1 MPNLNIPLTNLG
13 TDFITILP
21 DGTEYKTTSSIP
33 HMNSIGERK
42 KIKWK
47 FSTTYSNM
55 EGVNL
60 YVQIG
65 LFQQGVVNSPYPKI
79 PINYVV
85 TFPVGLAAGSY
96 PMTEVLPSGVNANLN
111 YAANVKLVILTS
123 STFNIEV
130 DFFQIYDETQYQNQ
144 SFQENHNKL
153 LLDWKQSTSELTI
166 GSNNTCYNSNNSQF
180 AITAKFEKPGVI
192 HAPDTYLYTDN
203 ALAATGIP
211 WTAGFYN
218 HNNYAD
224 APYFNTP
231 IWEFTRSSAIVSNL
245 SSSVNTDVLFK
256 IISPS
261 GVSKVL
267 FWIIRTD
274 TFDNTKTM
282 YDNYEANLE
291 EIVSTNANIGASGM
305 LLTTPVNNITSLGY
319 GLYSVGCSL
328 NASNLVNNAK
338 YRMIAVVYYKNGSD
352 FFVNSFISDEL
363 VNDSSPCF
371 DGEGFNLEA
380 TLSDYQ
386 TEFTGNDLECVI
398 EERMKSTISLDFTS
412 DKWKNDILTRLG
424 LTTSNDIRRY
434 LTEVSVS
441 IFDENL
447 VTGIGVIRNLY
458 DLKVSSKYGLL
469 SYSTQPGLTLDFT
482 TVDKPVFTYE
492 WRNRFENTVDC
503 LQTTIDNTT
512 NVIPVYGKQYWG
524 GKTLKIKWKL
534 KFYYDDYI
542 LPFEDS
548 IEIFQQIRVKDYDSH
563 VSIEYNDGD
572 GIRGSWNKAITN
584 VCQGEEFCMG
594 IVLNDNTLTNMKA
607 IINIH
612 PSGSGL
618 NAINEAEAWVGDE
631 LPQMLSPIFSSG
643 DEDFSTIYT
652 KLAAKF
658 CIDTSKLSVNSYQV
672 SGIAKKVV

>member
-1 MPNLNIPLTNLG
+1 MAMNINYIDFKVAVLLPN
-13 TDFITILP
+13 
-21 DGTEYKTTSSIP
+21 GTEYIKDYVSSVP
-33 HMNSIGERK
+33 FPTIGEK
-42 KIKWK
+42 KRAIMS
-47 FSTTYSNM
+47 FTTDYNM
-55 EGVNL
+55 ANVNL
-60 YVQIG
+60 WIKFA
-65 LFQQGVVNSPYPKI
+65 LFNQGIFSVSPSIAKSPMDYAI
-79 PINYVV
+79 
-85 TFPVGLAAGSY
+85 TFPPTITAGTY
-96 PMTEVLPSGVNANLN
+96 PIAFICPSGLNSNVQQNAEANLII
-111 YAANVKLVILTS
+111 VD
-123 STFNIEV
+123 STHFRIEF
-130 DFFQIYDETQYQNQ
+130 DFYQIYDELSYQNTSIQ
-144 SFQENHNKL
+144 DNHSKL
-153 LLDWKQSTSELTI
+153 LKDCSVAPSELTLS
-166 GSNNTCYNSNNSQF
+166 SNKNCYNSNLSKLCTTF
-180 AITAKFEKPGVI
+180 RFEKGADFSDISMSSVW
-192 HAPDTYLYTDN
+192 N
-203 ALAATGIP
+203 SS
-211 WTAGFYN
+211 FYN
-218 HNNYAD
+218 KNPINNS
-224 APYFNTP
+224 PYFNTP
-231 IWEFTRSSAIVSNL
+231 VWTLERTTPVSNL
-245 SSSVNTDVLFK
+245 STITNTNVKFNINGATAVTK
-256 IISPS
+256 IL
-261 GVSKVL
+261 G
-267 FWIIRTD
+267 WIIRTD
-274 TFDNTKTM
+274 NFDNTVFM
-282 YDNYEANLE
+282 FDNYEADFKD
-291 EIVSTNANIGASGM
+291 IISTNPDLNDKIIAPIVDISLLSGSTYEVQYTIDASK
-305 LLTTPVNNITSLGY
+305 L
-319 GLYSVGCSL
+319 VGG
-328 NASNLVNNAK
+328 AK
-338 YRMIAVVYYKNGSD
+338 YRLIAIVYDNVGLKS
-352 FFVNSFISDEL
+352 NSFISDEYI
-363 VNDSSPCF
+363 VDHVPCF
-371 DGEGFNLEA
+371 DGEGFNLAA

-441 IFDENL
+441 IFDENH

-548 IEIFQQIRVKDYDSH
+548 IEIFQQIRVKDYDSD

-658 CIDTSKLSVNSYQV
+658 CIDTSKLSVNSYKV

>member
-1 MPNLNIPLTNLG
+1 MAMNINYIDFKVAVLLPN
-13 TDFITILP
+13 
-21 DGTEYKTTSSIP
+21 GTEYIKDYVSSVP
-33 HMNSIGERK
+33 FPTIGEK
-42 KIKWK
+42 KRAIMS
-47 FSTTYSNM
+47 FTTDYNM
-55 EGVNL
+55 ANVNL
-60 YVQIG
+60 WIKFA
-65 LFQQGVVNSPYPKI
+65 LFNQGIFSVSPSIAKSPMDYAI
-79 PINYVV
+79 
-85 TFPVGLAAGSY
+85 TFPPTITAGTY
-96 PMTEVLPSGVNANLN
+96 PIAFICPSGLNSNVQQNAEANLII
-111 YAANVKLVILTS
+111 VD
-123 STFNIEV
+123 STHFRIEF
-130 DFFQIYDETQYQNQ
+130 DFYQIYDELSYQNTSIQ
-144 SFQENHNKL
+144 DNHSKL
-153 LLDWKQSTSELTI
+153 LKDCSVAPSELTLS
-166 GSNNTCYNSNNSQF
+166 SNKNCYNSNLSKLCTTF
-180 AITAKFEKPGVI
+180 RFEKGADFSDISMSSVW
-192 HAPDTYLYTDN
+192 N
-203 ALAATGIP
+203 SS
-211 WTAGFYN
+211 FYN
-218 HNNYAD
+218 KNPINNS
-224 APYFNTP
+224 PYFNTP
-231 IWEFTRSSAIVSNL
+231 VWTLERTTPVSNL
-245 SSSVNTDVLFK
+245 STITNTNVKFNINGATAVTK
-256 IISPS
+256 IL
-261 GVSKVL
+261 G
-267 FWIIRTD
+267 WIIRTD
-274 TFDNTKTM
+274 NFDNTVFM
-282 YDNYEANLE
+282 FDNYEADFKD
-291 EIVSTNANIGASGM
+291 IISTNPDLNDKIIAPIVDISLLSGSTYEVQYTIDASK
-305 LLTTPVNNITSLGY
+305 L
-319 GLYSVGCSL
+319 VGG
-328 NASNLVNNAK
+328 AK
-338 YRMIAVVYYKNGSD
+338 YRLIAIVYDNVGLKS
-352 FFVNSFISDEL
+352 NSFISDEYI
-363 VNDSSPCF
+363 VDHVPCF
-371 DGEGFNLEA
+371 DGEGFNLAA

-441 IFDENL
+441 IFDENH

-548 IEIFQQIRVKDYDSH
+548 IEIFQQIRVKNYDSD

-572 GIRGSWNKAITN
+572 GIRGSWNKEIKN

-594 IVLNDNTLTNMKA
+594 IVLNNNTLTNMKA

>member
-1 MPNLNIPLTNLG
+1 MAMNINYIDFKVAVLLPN
-13 TDFITILP
+13 
-21 DGTEYKTTSSIP
+21 GTEYIKDYVSSVP
-33 HMNSIGERK
+33 FPTIGEK
-42 KIKWK
+42 KRAIMS
-47 FSTTYSNM
+47 FTTDYNM
-55 EGVNL
+55 ANVNL
-60 YVQIG
+60 WIKFA
-65 LFQQGVVNSPYPKI
+65 LFNQGIFSVSPSIAKSPMDYAI
-79 PINYVV
+79 
-85 TFPVGLAAGSY
+85 TFPPTITAGTY
-96 PMTEVLPSGVNANLN
+96 PIAFICPSGLNSNVQQNAEANLII
-111 YAANVKLVILTS
+111 VD
-123 STFNIEV
+123 STHFRIEF
-130 DFFQIYDETQYQNQ
+130 DFYQIYDELSYQNT
-144 SFQENHNKL
+144 SIHDNHSKL
-153 LLDWKQSTSELTI
+153 LKDCSVAPSELVI
-166 GSNNTCYNSNNSQF
+166 SSNKNCYNSNLSRLCTTF
-180 AITAKFEKPGVI
+180 RFEKG
-192 HAPDTYLYTDN
+192 TDFSDISMSSVWN
-203 ALAATGIP
+203 SS
-211 WTAGFYN
+211 FYN
-218 HNNYAD
+218 KNPINNS
-224 APYFNTP
+224 PYFNTP
-231 IWEFTRSSAIVSNL
+231 VWTLERTTPVTNL
-245 SSSVNTDVLFK
+245 STITNTNVKFNINGATAVTK
-256 IISPS
+256 IL
-261 GVSKVL
+261 G
-267 FWIIRTD
+267 WIIRTD
-274 TFDNTKTM
+274 NFNNTVFM
-282 YDNYEANLE
+282 FDNYEADFKD
-291 EIVSTNANIGASGM
+291 IISTNPDLNDKIIAPIVDISLLSGSTYEVQYTIDASK
-305 LLTTPVNNITSLGY
+305 L
-319 GLYSVGCSL
+319 VGG
-328 NASNLVNNAK
+328 AK
-338 YRMIAVVYYKNGSD
+338 YRLIAIVYDNVGLKS
-352 FFVNSFISDEL
+352 NSFISDEYI
-363 VNDSSPCF
+363 VDHVPCF
-371 DGEGFNLEA
+371 DGEGFNLAA

-441 IFDENL
+441 IFDENN

-548 IEIFQQIRVKDYDSH
+548 IEIFQQIRVKDYDSD

-594 IVLNDNTLTNMKA
+594 IVLNNNTLTNMKA

-618 NAINEAEAWVGDE
+618 NAINESEAWVGDE

>member
-1 MPNLNIPLTNLG
+1 MAMNINYIDFKVAVLLPN
-13 TDFITILP
+13 
-21 DGTEYKTTSSIP
+21 GTEYIKDYVSSVP
-33 HMNSIGERK
+33 FPTIGEK
-42 KIKWK
+42 KRAIMS
-47 FSTTYSNM
+47 FTTDYNM
-55 EGVNL
+55 ANVNL
-60 YVQIG
+60 WIKFA
-65 LFQQGVVNSPYPKI
+65 LFNQGIFSVSPSIAKSPMDYAI
-79 PINYVV
+79 
-85 TFPVGLAAGSY
+85 TFPPTITAGTY
-96 PMTEVLPSGVNANLN
+96 PIAFICPSGLNSNVQQNAEANLII
-111 YAANVKLVILTS
+111 VD
-123 STFNIEV
+123 STHFRIEF
-130 DFFQIYDETQYQNQ
+130 DFYQIYDELSYQNT
-144 SFQENHNKL
+144 SIHDNHSKL
-153 LLDWKQSTSELTI
+153 LKDCSVAPSELVI
-166 GSNNTCYNSNNSQF
+166 SSNKNCYNSNLSRLCTTF
-180 AITAKFEKPGVI
+180 RFEKG
-192 HAPDTYLYTDN
+192 TDFSDISMSSVWN
-203 ALAATGIP
+203 SS
-211 WTAGFYN
+211 FYN
-218 HNNYAD
+218 KNPINNS
-224 APYFNTP
+224 PYFNTP
-231 IWEFTRSSAIVSNL
+231 VWTLERTIPVTNL
-245 SSSVNTDVLFK
+245 STITNTNVKFNINGATAVTK
-256 IISPS
+256 IL
-261 GVSKVL
+261 G
-267 FWIIRTD
+267 WIIRTD
-274 TFDNTKTM
+274 NFDNTVFM
-282 YDNYEANLE
+282 FDNYEADFKD
-291 EIVSTNANIGASGM
+291 IISTNPDLNDKIIAPIVDISLLSGSTYEVQYTIDASK
-305 LLTTPVNNITSLGY
+305 L
-319 GLYSVGCSL
+319 VGG
-328 NASNLVNNAK
+328 AK
-338 YRMIAVVYYKNGSD
+338 YRLIAIVYDNVGLKS
-352 FFVNSFISDEL
+352 NSFISDEYI
-363 VNDSSPCF
+363 VDHVPCF
-371 DGEGFNLEA
+371 DGEGFNLAA

-441 IFDENL
+441 IFDENH

-548 IEIFQQIRVKDYDSH
+548 IEIFQQIRVKNYDSD
-563 VSIEYNDGD
+563 VSIEYNDGN

-594 IVLNDNTLTNMKA
+594 IVLNNNTLTNMKA